1 MNNMLKYGLWAA
13 AAALVGYNSVYFKP
27 LDQVKAAGMAQATTL
42 AADAYAQTFWTAKL
56 RPAASTT
63 ATDLSQLM
71 PLLKTD
77 TKKAFGTY
85 SHALGIG
92 NIRYFLVKG
101 EGTVASVDDNA
112 IAVSLPTGETVELA
126 TEYIF
131 GNAARDASG
140 ILRITDFDNTTDLNN
155 VSAALNDLIRKQV
168 VPPLKTMATPGRKL
182 SFIGALELNQAHP
195 HLDKLTLIPISATS
209 AP

>member
-27 LDQVKAAGMAQATTL
+27 LDQVKAAGTAQATTF

-56 RPAASTT
+56 KPAASTT
-63 ATDLSQLM
+63 ATDLSQLL

-77 TKKAFGTY
+77 SEKAFGTY

-101 EGTVASVDDNA
+101 TGTVTSVGDNA
-112 IAVSLPTGETVELA
+112 ISVSLPTGETVELA
-126 TEYIF
+126 TEFIF

-140 ILRITDFDNTTDLNN
+140 IIQITDFDNTTDLNN
-155 VSAALNDLIRKQV
+155 VSAALNEIVRQQV
-168 VPPLKTMATPGRKL
+168 VPPLKTMAAPGRKL
-182 SFIGALELNQAHP
+182 SFVGAMELNQAHP
-195 HLDKLTLIPISATS
+195 HLNTLTLIPIAIQ
-209 AP
+209 